1 MSTAQSRLAPFRL
14 SPWFSP
20 RPWGSRSLLPWFD
33 LTVPERCEPIGEAW
47 LTSKDCVIESGPH
60 RGHTLGRLE
69 TLHPRELLGAAAGDP
84 DYPLLLKF
92 IFPKEKL
99 SVQVHPD
106 DTMARAQ
113 GLPRGK
119 SECWY
124 CVESKPGG
132 AVALGLKPGVTDK
145 AVREAIKEKTLEQL
159 LEWLPVSAGD
169 MIFVDAGTVHAIAPG
184 VVLLE
189 TQQQSDVTYR
199 LYDYGRPRELHV
211 DLALQAMR
219 LTTEAGK
226 VKPQVVSAKGKPG
239 TNGQQ
244 KSNGHNAEATRLI
257 HQRYFTVDRYELP
270 AGGTVTLAAADV
282 PLTLIALTGDVTL
295 HSPGNEPVMLG
306 HCQGVVVP
314 PQAPGDRCELRAR
327 QDGGEATIICATPG
341 VVTPQAS

>member
-1 MSTAQSRLAPFRL
+1 MPLAPFRL

-69 TLHPRELLGAAAGDP
+69 ALHPRELLGAAAGDP

-106 DTMARAQ
+106 DAMARAQ

-124 CVESKPGG
+124 CVESAPGG
-132 AVALGLKPGVTDK
+132 AVALGLKPGVTDQ
-145 AVREAIKEKTLEQL
+145 AVREAIEKKTLEQL

-189 TQQQSDVTYR
+189 TQQQSDITYR
-199 LYDYGRPRELHV
+199 LYDYGRPRELHI

-226 VKPQVVSAKGKPG
+226 VQPQIVGSKHGKRIEP
-239 TNGQQ
+239 
-244 KSNGHNAEATRLI
+244 TRLI
-257 HQRYFTVDRYELP
+257 HQRYFTVDRYELA
-270 AGGTVTLAAADV
+270 AGGTVSLAAADV

-295 HSPGNEPVMLG
+295 HSPGNEPVTLG

-314 PQAPGDRCELRAR
+314 PQDPGDRCELRAR
-327 QDGGEATIICATPG
+327 EHGGDATIICATPG
-341 VVTPQAS
+341 AVTPAAH